1 MLAVG
6 IGVPKGVMRRSP
18 GPPGFTATKLI
29 TAAVAGPEGIP
40 QPVGLPPCALKSVPV
55 TRKLRVVPPA
65 MGPPAR
71 RVSMMRQG
79 ATGVYTRSAWLSPK
93 FKGPLPADAASSC
106 ADTVETTASIAL
118 SAHTI
123 HVLLG

>member
-6 IGVPKGVMRRSP
+6 IGVPNGVMRRSP
-18 GPPGFTATKLI
+18 GPAGFTATKLI
-29 TAAVAGPEGIP
+29 TAAVAAPEGIP
-40 QPVGLPPCALKSVPV
+40 QPVALPPCELKSPPV

-79 ATGVYTRSAWLSPK
+79 VTGVYTRSAWLSPTSE
-93 FKGPLPADAASSC
+93 GELRVDAAFS
-106 ADTVETTASIAL
+106 
-118 SAHTI
+118 
-123 HVLLG
+123 